1 MKKGYSTAT
10 LVTEGG
16 LEGVAKLDH
25 TCRMGLAAVS
35 LNGKRIL
42 GLIEQNQPE
51 FFDNPHIHVAC
62 TQIWLLACAPLKVRA
77 LSKHRIELKNC
88 FNEMFRVALTQGHN
102 RRLHVNDGYLS

>member
-51 FFDNPHIHVAC
+51 FLIIC
-62 TQIWLLACAPLKVRA
+62 TYMLPALKFGFWPA
-77 LSKHRIELKNC
+77 LH
-88 FNEMFRVALTQGHN
+88 
-102 RRLHVNDGYLS
+102 